1 MMSQAART
9 ALKNM
14 TPFQQF
20 ALARDIIQSETQ
32 ALRELAER
40 LPTDF
45 PAAVDAI
52 VHCRGAVIVVGIG
65 KAGWIGQKLS
75 ASFASTGI
83 RSHFLHPGEAIH
95 GDLGRVGSDDV
106 VLVLSNSGETEEVV
120 RLLPTFK
127 NLRVPVIAITAKT
140 ASSLGSQ
147 ADWVLDYG
155 TVQEACPFGLAPTT
169 STTLMLALGDAL
181 VLVAAEVRSFSPHEF
196 AKYHPGGSL
205 GKKLAIVDEIMRP
218 IERCRVGNQKETV
231 RQILISHH
239 LPGRRS
245 GAILLSCDQ
254 GKLAGIFT
262 DSDLARLLENQQ
274 DSALDQPISQVMTRS
289 PVTVASGT
297 RVMEAIEILASRSI
311 SELPVVSNTNEPLGM
326 IDITD
331 VVGLLPA
338 KESDG

>member
-1 MMSQAART
+1 MSQAARKT
-9 ALKNM
+9 LKNM
-14 TPFQQF
+14 TPFQQL

-32 ALRELAER
+32 ALKELAER
-40 LPTDF
+40 LPIDF
-45 PAAVDAI
+45 PDAVNAI

-95 GDLGRVGSDDV
+95 GDLGRVGPDDIM
-106 VLVLSNSGETEEVV
+106 LVLSNSGETEEVV
-120 RLLPTFK
+120 RLLPMFK
-127 NLRVPVIAITAKT
+127 KLNVRMIAITAKT
-140 ASSLGSQ
+140 ASSLGTQ

-181 VLVAAEVRSFSPHEF
+181 VLVAAEVRSFSPTEF
-196 AKYHPGGSL
+196 AQYHPGGSL
-205 GKKLAIVDEIMRP
+205 GRKLATVDEIMRP
-218 IERCRVGNQKETV
+218 IARCRVGNQNETV
-231 RQILISHH
+231 RQILVSHH
-239 LPGRRS
+239 QPGRRS
-245 GAILLSCDQ
+245 GAVLLTCDQ

-274 DSALDQPISQVMTRS
+274 DSALDAPISNVMTRS

-297 RVMEAIEILASRSI
+297 RMLEAIEILASRSI
-311 SELPVVSNTNEPLGM
+311 SELPVVSKTNEPLGI

-331 VVGLLPA
+331 VVGILPTKDA
-338 KESDG
+338 DG

>member
-1 MMSQAART
+1 MSQAARKT
-9 ALKNM
+9 LKNM
-14 TPFQQF
+14 TPFQQL

-32 ALRELAER
+32 ALKKLAER
-40 LPTDF
+40 LPIDF
-45 PAAVDAI
+45 PDAVNAI

-75 ASFASTGI
+75 ASFASTGT

-95 GDLGRVGSDDV
+95 GDLGRVGPEDV

-120 RLLPTFK
+120 RLLPMFK
-127 NLRVPVIAITAKT
+127 RLDVRMIAITAKT
-140 ASSLGSQ
+140 DSTLGTQ

-181 VLVAAEVRSFSPHEF
+181 VLVAAEVRSFSPTEF
-196 AKYHPGGSL
+196 AQYHPGGSL
-205 GKKLAIVDEIMRP
+205 GKKLATVDEIMRP
-218 IERCRVGNQKETV
+218 IERCRVGKQNETV
-231 RQILISHH
+231 RQILVSHH

-245 GAILLSCDQ
+245 GAILLTCDQ

-274 DSALDQPISQVMTRS
+274 DSALDAPISNVMTRS
-289 PVTVASGT
+289 PVTVISGT
-297 RVMEAIEILASRSI
+297 RMLEAIEILASRSI
-311 SELPVVSNTNEPLGM
+311 SELPVVSKTNQPLGI

-331 VVGLLPA
+331 VVGILPTKNA
-338 KESDG
+338 DG